1 MRWTGFAILAFLVVI
16 VQNALLPQM
25 GFGGAGPVMV
35 VVLGLFYALYGP
47 AADALVACWI
57 LGLLVDLSSMT
68 NVGLNAFG
76 MGCCALA
83 VVGIRGILFK
93 DHWLG
98 QAVLAFLWMLTLDI
112 FNGLAIWWAAKDLS
126 VGWWQKE
133 YLWDALVAAVLALLI
148 CRALKY
154 LGGLLIRP
162 RAMR

>member
-1 MRWTGFAILAFLVVI
+1 MRLTGFAILAFVAVI
-16 VQNALLPQM
+16 VQNALLPQL
-25 GFGGAGPVMV
+25 GFVGAGPVMV
-35 VVLGLFYALYGP
+35 VLLGLFYALYGP
-47 AADALVACWI
+47 GTGALVACWI
-57 LGLLVDLSSMT
+57 LGLLVDLSSMS

-93 DHWLG
+93 DHWLA
-98 QAVLAFLWMLTLDI
+98 QAILAFLWMLALDI
-112 FNGLAIWWAAKDLS
+112 ANGLAIWWAAEGQP

-133 YLWDALVAAVLALLI
+133 YLGDALVAAVLAPLV

-154 LGGLLIRP
+154 MGGLLIRP